1 MFFIGAEDGAVPESM
16 PMFFLG
22 TEEGAVQESMPM
34 VFLGAE
40 DDAVQEF
47 CGGESDSLD
56 ELGVEYLVPSLP
68 AAPESFASLKS
79 SYGSGPGVG
88 PCRRAEASAIT
99 SGCGSAA
106 AHIMCH
112 ISCRMHCWLLSTRA
126 CMATRCCS

>member
-1 MFFIGAEDGAVPESM
+1 
-16 PMFFLG
+16 
-22 TEEGAVQESMPM
+22 M

-40 DDAVQEF
+40 DGAVQEF

-68 AAPESFASLKS
+68 AASESFVSLKS

-88 PCRRAEASAIT
+88 PCRAEASA
-99 SGCGSAA
+99 SAA
-106 AHIMCH
+106 H

-126 CMATRCCS
+126 CMDTSCCS